1 MALSTFLCKETLEFA
16 TAMLAATRGTPLGA
30 HFSVF
35 FSCYA
40 DIICT
45 LFGGK
50 ASSLCTPL
58 LFGFQVVSLLEI
70 LGAQL
75 IGIAPAWN
83 TGKPLCS
90 LS

>member
-1 MALSTFLCKETLEFA
+1 MALNAFLCKESFEFA
-16 TAMLAATRGTPLGA
+16 AAMLAATSGTPLGA
-30 HFSVF
+30 YFSVF

-50 ASSLCTPL
+50 ASLCTPL

-83 TGKPLCS
+83 TGKLLCS